1 MWQLMVWN
9 AYCTSQMLFIYEDFL
24 IFTRT
29 LEVIGLSFSLL
40 TDEGC
45 DIYRDEK
52 PSPGTTARPADGAA
66 LVDLSVRRSPAV
78 LTQWFPSSVLTF

>member
-29 LEVIGLSFSLL
+29 LEVLRGRSFSLL
-40 TDEGC
+40 THEGC
-45 DIYRDEK
+45 DIYGDEK
-52 PSPGTTARPADGAA
+52 LSPGTTAR
-66 LVDLSVRRSPAV
+66 PAV